1 MARHLPTARR
11 IADALL
17 EAPIVT
23 SFTKVGYLARKRLA
37 GWTSLDDYDLTGRVI
52 VLTGATSGLGLAAA
66 RQLATCGA
74 TLVLNGRSAE
84 RNERVVAEL
93 IAATGNPSITQV
105 PADMG
110 DLTEV
115 RHLAEHVLAHHDR
128 VDVLIHNAGALTAE
142 RHVTADGTEATVAS
156 QVVGPFLLTALL
168 LDRLA
173 ATATAT
179 GASRVIPMSSGG
191 MYAAGLTVSQL
202 EMSPDQYNG
211 TEQYAR
217 AKRAQVTLNEMW
229 AERFA
234 DSGIHFHSL
243 HPGWAATPG
252 VDASLPTFAKVMGPL
267 LRTPAQGADTLVWLA
282 ADDEPLESN
291 GRFWLDRR
299 TRSIHKLPRTK
310 KTDTPERREELWAWV
325 AAKAGREPSLG

>member
-1 MARHLPTARR
+1 MTARA

-23 SFTKVGYLARKRLA
+23 SFTKVGYLARKRLE
-37 GWTSLDDYDLTGRVI
+37 GWKSLDDYDLTGRVI
-52 VLTGATSGLGLAAA
+52 VLTGATSGLGYAAA
-66 RQLATCGA
+66 RQLAACGA

-93 IAATGNPSITQV
+93 IAATGNTSITPV
-105 PADMG
+105 AADMG
-110 DLTEV
+110 DLAEV
-115 RHLAEHVLAHHDR
+115 RRLAEHVLTHHDR
-128 VDVLIHNAGALTAE
+128 LDVLIHNAGALTPE
-142 RHVTADGTEATVAS
+142 RHVTADDTEATVAS

-168 LDRLA
+168 LNRLA
-173 ATATAT
+173 ATT
-179 GASRVIPMSSGG
+179 GSRVITMSSGG
-191 MYAAGLTVSQL
+191 MYAAGLTVTGL
-202 EMSPDQYNG
+202 EMAPEQYNG

-234 DSGIHFHSL
+234 ASGIHFHSL
-243 HPGWAATPG
+243 HPGWADTPG

-267 LRTPAQGADTLVWLA
+267 LRSPAQGADTLVWLA
-282 ADDEPLESN
+282 ADDGEPLQSN

-299 TRSIHKLPRTK
+299 MRPIHKLPTTRR
-310 KTDTPERREELWAWV
+310 TDTPGRRAELWAWV
-325 AAKAGREPSLG
+325 AAKAGGEPSLV